1 VRGAAIFLAALLVLT
16 GRAEAERLTISLS
29 TSEIMVDSTFTGDTV
44 TLFGVIERDASTI
57 SRATGYQIV
66 VVLRGPPETV
76 VARRKDPIA
85 LVWVNNASE
94 TLVGAPSF
102 YALNTSGELSEVSNG
117 PLLSRY
123 EIGFDNIQFTYENR
137 AVANDPAAAEFR
149 HAFVRLKE
157 KEGLYTERPA
167 AVSFIGA
174 TDNVFQSGMW
184 IPANAPDGRYTVE
197 VFLFSGN
204 VLLAREEGELNITKV
219 GLEQVMYAAASD
231 HAALYG
237 LACVVLALLAGWLGG
252 VVFRRD

>member
-1 VRGAAIFLAALLVLT
+1 MRGPAFFLALLFVLT
-16 GRAEAERLTISLS
+16 GRAGAEQLTISLS
-29 TSEIMVDSTFTGDTV
+29 TGQIMVNSTFTGDTV
-44 TLFGVIERDASTI
+44 TLFGVIERDAATI

-85 LVWVNNASE
+85 FVWVNSASE

-102 YALNTSGELSEVSNG
+102 YALNTSGEVSEVSAAA
-117 PLLSRY
+117 LLTRY
-123 EIGFDNIQFTYENR
+123 QIGFDNIQFTDQNR
-137 AVANDPAAAEFR
+137 AGANDPAAAEFR
-149 HAFVRLKE
+149 NAFVRLKE
-157 KEGLYTERPA
+157 KDGLYTERA
-167 AVSFIGA
+167 AGVSFIGA
-174 TDNVFQSGMW
+174 TDNVFQSAMW

-219 GLEQVMYAAASD
+219 GLEQVMFAAAND
-231 HAALYG
+231 HALLYG
-237 LACVVLALLAGWLGG
+237 LASVVLALLTGWLGG